1 MRDGDDP
8 RRPTPPNNNTSYSM
22 PPSASQSN
30 ELDEIGCVVLRRFID
45 IDFLAQLRDRT
56 ERLFEIEGE
65 NAGGEFKQEEGCR
78 RLANLVD
85 KGEIFQRVVAEPRVL
100 EAVAR
105 VLGPEF
111 KLSSLNARSVNPR
124 AQVTQPLHADMAAI
138 ADVRGY
144 WVCNVIWMLDDLTPE
159 NGAPRVVPGSH
170 KRRQLPQ
177 DELAAPGA
185 RHPDEI
191 LVTGKAGD
199 IAIMNAHAWHGGLP
213 NNTNKPRTALHA
225 FYCRAD
231 KPQQQYQK
239 QMLSHETQTKL
250 SPDLRRLL
258 ALDDPLNDRLS
269 ADVKVRSGFLK

>member
-1 MRDGDDP
+1 MSRL
-8 RRPTPPNNNTSYSM
+8 S
-22 PPSASQSN
+22 SQFD
-30 ELDEIGCVVLRRFID
+30 ELTDLDKIGCVILRRFID
-45 IDFLAQLRDRT
+45 ADFLAQLREQT

-65 NAGGEFKQEEGCR
+65 RAGGEFKQEEGCR

-85 KGEIFQRVVAEPRVL
+85 KGEIFQRIVAEPRIL
-100 EAVAR
+100 EIVAR

-138 ADVRGY
+138 ADERGY
-144 WVCNVIWMLDDLTPE
+144 WVCNVIWMLDHLTPE
-159 NGAPRVVPGSH
+159 NGAPRIVPGSH
-170 KRRQLPQ
+170 KLGRIPQ
-177 DELAAPGA
+177 DELAAPEA
-185 RHPDEI
+185 AHPNEI
-191 LVTGKAGD
+191 LVTGQAGD

-213 NNTNKPRTALHA
+213 NNTDQPRTALHA

-239 QMLSHETQTKL
+239 QMLSPETQASL
-250 SPDLRRLL
+250 SPALRRLL
-258 ALDDPLNDRLS
+258 ALDDPLNDHLS